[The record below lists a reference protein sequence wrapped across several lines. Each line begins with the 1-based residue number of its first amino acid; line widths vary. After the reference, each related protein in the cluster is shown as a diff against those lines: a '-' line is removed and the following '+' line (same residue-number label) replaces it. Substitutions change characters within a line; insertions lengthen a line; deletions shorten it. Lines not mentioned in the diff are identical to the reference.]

1 LRQADEELSDATDR
15 LKASEAAL
23 AKLPV
28 RSLSVYEHPPILQK
42 ALTEAKERLMIIS
55 PWIRSS
61 VVNKDFVT
69 KLEALLQSQV
79 DVYVGYGIG
88 DGRVDPGAVAKLKR
102 LSERYKNFR
111 FKDFGNT
118 HAKLLLC
125 DREFVC
131 LGSFN
136 WLSFRGD
143 P

>member
-1 LRQADEELSDATDR
+1 
-15 LKASEAAL
+15 
-23 AKLPV
+23 
-28 RSLSVYEHPPILQK
+28 
-42 ALTEAKERLMIIS
+42 MIIS

-61 VVNKDFVT
+61 VVNKDFIS
-69 KLEALLQSQV
+69 KLEALLRNRV
-79 DVYVGYGIG
+79 DVYIGYGIG
-88 DGRVDPGAVAKLKR
+88 DGRVDPSAVAKLKR
-102 LSERYKNFR
+102 LSERYKEFR

-143 P
+143 PNSTFRDEQSLLTSIVDVIDSKFNEQLQNFQANY